1 MKMFSSLKLYTCIYL
16 RRNHQCKQNNS
27 KAGDLIFLLLSI
39 LLKVAHFNA
48 LIEISVHFSGM
59 FYIFIILYAFVF
71 FLNSIRKCLK
81 IYTKYRRE
89 REKKTAVYKM
99 MKRDANKYMNI
110 LCILTKRWIIIVYIF
125 ALLHSLRLH
134 LNWLPFAFST
144 SQSSKANK

>member
-39 LLKVAHFNA
+39 LLKVAHLNA

-89 REKKTAVYKM
+89 KK
-99 MKRDANKYMNI
+99 N
-110 LCILTKRWIIIVYIF
+110 
-125 ALLHSLRLH
+125 SRLQ
-134 LNWLPFAFST
+134 NDET
-144 SQSSKANK
+144 RCK

>member
-1 MKMFSSLKLYTCIYL
+1 MVLVLLLCKNLDKKLHAIAKWKMKMFSSLKLYTCIYL

-81 IYTKYRRE
+81 IYAKYRRE
-89 REKKTAVYKM
+89 KKKQPFTKWWNEKQI
-99 MKRDANKYMNI
+99 NI
-110 LCILTKRWIIIVYIF
+110 WTFFV
-125 ALLHSLRLH
+125 HSP
-134 LNWLPFAFST
+134 NDE
-144 SQSSKANK
+144 